1 MVLEPSGTPSICSS
15 THSERKSSVSP
26 NSDPHYLWGDSPQK
40 VGCWK
45 EGLSETPGLSGCED
59 PEPAGL
65 SPVRGAEQGLR
76 KCLLNEYWA
85 TLLGIHQIWG
95 RAPTGN
101 CPYTFCPF
109 HGWLFCTQMAWVQ
122 IPALPRTHCG
132 NTWASN

>member
-1 MVLEPSGTPSICSS
+1 MLEPSGTPSICSS
-15 THSERKSSVSP
+15 THSERKSRVSP
-26 NSDPHYLWGDSPQK
+26 QTQTPITSGEIPPQK

-95 RAPTGN
+95 RVPTGN
-101 CPYTFCPF
+101 CLYTFCPF
-109 HGWLFCTQMAWVQ
+109 WGTTLPWLAF
-122 IPALPRTHCG
+122 LYSDG
-132 NTWASN
+132 LGSNSCSATDSLW